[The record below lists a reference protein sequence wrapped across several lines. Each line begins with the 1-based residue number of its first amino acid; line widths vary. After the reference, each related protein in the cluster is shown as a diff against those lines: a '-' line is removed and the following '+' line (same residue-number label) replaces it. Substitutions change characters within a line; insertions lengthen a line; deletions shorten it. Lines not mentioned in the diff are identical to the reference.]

1 MTDCPEIVS
10 KSAFH
15 FDTIITDEKTTI
27 PFCVITTKM
36 INGKNAVNIPYE
48 NIIICQDIFDSF
60 IEYIPLA
67 KDILDSAVNKRV
79 ILFNY
84 PGKIL
89 FLLKVNHTR
98 FITMKFHSI

>member
-1 MTDCPEIVS
+1 MTDYPEIVS

-48 NIIICQDIFDSF
+48 NIFICQDIFDSF
-60 IEYIPLA
+60 IEYIPLV

-84 PGKIL
+84 PGNIL
-89 FLLKVNHTR
+89 FLLKVNHKR
-98 FITMKFHSI
+98 FTTMKFHLI